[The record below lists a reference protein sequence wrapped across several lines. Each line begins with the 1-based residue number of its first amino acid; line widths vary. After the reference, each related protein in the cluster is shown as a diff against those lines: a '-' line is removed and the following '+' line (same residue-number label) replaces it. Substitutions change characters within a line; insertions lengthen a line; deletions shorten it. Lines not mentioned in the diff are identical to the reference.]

1 MAAKKSTWIG
11 GTALLAA
18 TMMAGTWLLA
28 VQPTLARADET
39 REQAEM
45 SEAQNEALRA
55 KIVQLQADF
64 EKLPQYKADLAELR
78 VGLPTSIELSP
89 YLRRLDAA
97 AVSAGITLT
106 AVEPGAPEIV
116 PGGTTSAPATAE
128 TSGAT
133 DEASADTSATDAT
146 AEPAAPVATSTG
158 AMEGFT
164 AVPVKFTVVGTFP
177 AALAFL
183 ANVQAGDERLL
194 LVTNLV
200 GTGQGDAEASDGRPA
215 TAEGDIEMSVG
226 GYLYVLTDP
235 TQTPGA
241 TADDSSTGGA
251 LPQGDVSGRVGSG
264 N

>member
-1 MAAKKSTWIG
+1 MAAKKSTWVG
-11 GTALLAA
+11 GTALVAA
-18 TMMAGTWLLA
+18 ALMAGTWLLA
-28 VQPTLARADET
+28 VQPTLASADDT
-39 REQAEM
+39 REQAEVA
-45 SEAQNEALRA
+45 EGQNELLRA

-64 EKLPQYKADLAELR
+64 EKLPQYQAELAELR
-78 VGLPTSIELSP
+78 VGLPAALELSP

-97 AVSAGITLT
+97 AVAAGITLT
-106 AVEPGAPEIV
+106 AVEPGGPEIV
-116 PGGTTSAPATAE
+116 PGATTSAPVASDTTGTTDETATDTAE
-128 TSGAT
+128 A
-133 DEASADTSATDAT
+133 A

-183 ANVQAGDERLL
+183 ANVQTGDERLL

-200 GTGQGDAEASDGRPA
+200 GTGQAEAEASDGRPA

-235 TQTPGA
+235 TQA
-241 TADDSSTGGA
+241 TGGA
-251 LPQGDVSGRVGSG
+251 TDGAGVGATLPQGDVSGRVGSG
-264 N
+264 S